1 MNSPKLLIGSE
12 DNLGEIPSIL
22 NKLIALGVSEIAF
35 QDGVEVSAVDAYAI
49 ITTAPNQITFS
60 NGFIS
65 DSEGIPDD
73 ELKNILS
80 QLKQNGMFV
89 SPSFRPSLGI
99 ELTGN
104 VQADSEN
111 MLTMIRDG
119 YKVNLQPYSEDI
131 AEDEARPEVSF
142 SNVYMSLRDFKNFAN
157 LENFGDNS
165 SLPNFAGSF
174 VT

>member
-1 MNSPKLLIGSE
+1 M
-12 DNLGEIPSIL
+12 
-22 NKLIALGVSEIAF
+22 SEITF
-35 QDGVEVSAVDAYAI
+35 QDGVEVSALDAYAI
-49 ITTAPNQITFS
+49 TTASPQITFS

-65 DSEGIPDD
+65 DSEGISDD

-80 QLKQNGMFV
+80 QLKQKGMFV

-119 YKVNLQPYSEDI
+119 DKSKSATV
-131 AEDEARPEVSF
+131 
-142 SNVYMSLRDFKNFAN
+142 
-157 LENFGDNS
+157 
-165 SLPNFAGSF
+165 
-174 VT
+174 